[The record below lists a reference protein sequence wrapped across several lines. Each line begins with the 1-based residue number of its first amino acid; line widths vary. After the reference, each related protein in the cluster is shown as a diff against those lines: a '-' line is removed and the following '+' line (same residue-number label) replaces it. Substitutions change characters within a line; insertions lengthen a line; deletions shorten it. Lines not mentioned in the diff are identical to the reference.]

1 MIPAYSLA
9 EIEKL
14 KPCSGTWKKVKALK
28 LGSGKL
34 TAKDAVKAGVAF
46 DDLVWVASAVAK
58 SDPETE
64 SRLRAWL
71 CDCAAHVLHIFE
83 KERPTDFRVRDCIVT
98 AQRFARGECS
108 EADRA
113 AAGAAARAAAW
124 DAAWAAAWDAARDAA
139 WDAARDAARAA
150 ARDAARA
157 AAWAAARAAAWDAAW
172 AADWDAAWAAERQ
185 WQLDRLVYWLSE
197 DKPKFWPLPEPIKSQ
212 QAA

>member
-14 KPCSGTWKKVKALK
+14 KPCSETWKKVKALK

-34 TAKDAVKAGVAF
+34 TAKDAVRAGVSF

-58 SDPETE
+58 SDQETE

-71 CDCAAHVLHIFE
+71 ADCAAHVLHIFE
-83 KERPTDFRVRDCIVT
+83 KERPTDFRVRDCIIT

-113 AAGAAARAAAW
+113 AARAAAWDAAGTAAWAAARAAAWAAAW
-124 DAAWAAAWDAARDAA
+124 DAAWAAAWDAAG
-139 WDAARDAARAA
+139 AA
-150 ARDAARA
+150 ARDAAG
-157 AAWAAARAAAWDAAW
+157 AAARD
-172 AADWDAAWAAERQ
+172 AERQ

-197 DKPKFWPLPEPIKSQ
+197 DRPKFWPLPEKQ
-212 QAA
+212 NAQKAA